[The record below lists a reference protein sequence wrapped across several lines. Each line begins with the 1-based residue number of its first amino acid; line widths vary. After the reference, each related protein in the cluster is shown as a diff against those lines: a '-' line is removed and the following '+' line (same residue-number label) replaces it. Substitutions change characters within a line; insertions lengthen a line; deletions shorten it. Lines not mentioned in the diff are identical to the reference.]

1 MIAKLKRREFIS
13 LLGSAAAW
21 PLMARAQQPMPVI
34 GFLGSASP
42 DLWENRLRAFHQ
54 GLNEAGYIEGRNVTI
69 EYRWSENH
77 FERLPA
83 LAADLVRRGVS
94 VIAVPGST
102 TASLAAKAATATVPI
117 VFFNAVDPV
126 ASGLVGSLAHPGGNA
141 TGGTPLSIEV
151 GPKRLELLREVV
163 PTATSIALLVNPAS
177 PALSQPAERDL
188 ETAART
194 LALKL
199 HVVRASNEG
208 DFETVFASLTKL
220 RADGLVIGPDALFSS
235 RSEAL
240 AGLALRHA
248 LPAIYQFEFA
258 AAGGL
263 MSYGG
268 SYIEGFRLAGTYCA
282 RILNGE
288 KPADLPVQQST
299 KVELIINLRTA
310 RALGLEIPTTLLARA
325 DEVIE

>member
-1 MIAKLKRREFIS
+1 VKRREFIS
-13 LLGSAAAW
+13 LLGGAAAAW
-21 PLMARAQQPMPVI
+21 PLAVRAQQPMPVI

-126 ASGLVGSLAHPGGNA
+126 ASGLVASLAHPGGNA

-177 PALSQPAERDL
+177 PALSQPAEGDL

-310 RALGLEIPTTLLARA
+310 RALGLDIPTTLLARA

>member
-1 MIAKLKRREFIS
+1 MTRREFIT
-13 LLGSAAAW
+13 LLGGAAAW

-126 ASGLVGSLAHPGGNA
+126 ASGLVASLAHPGG
-141 TGGTPLSIEV
+141 TGSTPLSIEV

-310 RALGLEIPTTLLARA
+310 RALGLDIPTTLLARA